1 MTRPT
6 LVIANKNYS
15 SWSMRPWVL
24 LRALGI
30 DFEEVQLKF
39 ESDAWRR
46 HIGRWSP
53 TGLVPVLWI
62 DGEQIWESLA
72 IVETVAERFPDR
84 PVWPRDPAARAHA
97 RAVCAEMH
105 AGFRAVRGTMPMN
118 IRGAHPGK
126 GMTPESRRDI
136 DRIVA
141 IWTGCRER
149 FGRGG
154 ELLFGAFTAA
164 DAYYAPVVMRF
175 ATYAVELPPVARA
188 YADAVQALPA
198 VREWCAVARAE
209 TEFYA
214 EDEPYTERPA

>member
-1 MTRPT
+1 MSRPT

-24 LRALGI
+24 LRGAGV

-39 ESDAWRR
+39 ESEAWRR
-46 HIGRWSP
+46 DIGRWSP
-53 TGLVPVLWI
+53 TGLLPVLWL
-62 DGEQIWESLA
+62 DGEPVWDSLA
-72 IVETVAERFPDR
+72 IAETVAERFPDR
-84 PVWPRDPAARAHA
+84 QVWPRDAVARAHA
-97 RAVCAEMH
+97 RALCAEMH
-105 AGFRAVRGTMPMN
+105 AGFRSLRASMPMN
-118 IRGAHPGK
+118 IRGSHPGK
-126 GMTPESRRDI
+126 GMTPEARRDI

-141 IWTGCRER
+141 IWTASRER

-154 ELLFGAFTAA
+154 DLLFGGFTAL
-164 DAYYAPVVMRF
+164 DAFYAPVVMRF
-175 ATYAVELPPVARA
+175 ATYAVELPEVARA

-198 VREWCAVARAE
+198 VREWCTAARDE

>member
-24 LRALGI
+24 MRALAI

-46 HIGRWSP
+46 EIGRRSP
-53 TGLVPVLWI
+53 TGLVPVLWL
-62 DGEQIWESLA
+62 DGEPIWESLA
-72 IVETVAERFPDR
+72 IAETVAERFPDR

-97 RAVCAEMH
+97 RALCAEMH
-105 AGFRAVRGTMPMN
+105 AGFRAMRGAMPMN

-126 GMTPESRRDI
+126 GMTPEARRDI

-188 YADAVQALPA
+188 FADAVQALPA
-198 VREWCAVARAE
+198 VREWCAGARAE